1 MILTPEQYWNL
12 VIPAIQETGYLD
24 TSFYYLLTYV
34 PSLQAKIDEED
45 IKNYAKASSEELWD
59 ELQYTLSINTRYM
72 SQGRD
77 ASWLEALI
85 ENTFFDTV
93 YDRFDDYI
101 EVEPNELYY
110 EYAQEEE

>member
-1 MILTPEQYWNL
+1 MKLTPKQYWNL
-12 VIPAIQETGYLD
+12 AIPAIQETGYLD

-45 IKNYAKASSEELWD
+45 IKNYAKSSPEELWD
-59 ELQYTLSINTRYM
+59 EIQYVLSINTKYM
-72 SQGRD
+72 SQTRD
-77 ASWLEALI
+77 VSWLEALI
-85 ENTFFDTV
+85 EDTFFDIV

-110 EYAQEEE
+110 DYTQEEK